1 MPAVVGEHRPGATA
15 AKAGKGCNRCRHRY
29 DGCEGRGWRAVSRSS
44 WACSCGSWGS
54 RSNAFGCKATT
65 DLCWATQLTIA
76 AACRKA
82 TSSARR
88 ALRSASVAVGSRTTT
103 RGSCVVRRAWPD
115 LATAE
120 AEMPAARVFPSLAG
134 PTRLLPCRRFEV
146 AACRWWSGGP
156 GLLERCRWSPC
167 GALEETRVCF
177 APPGRTRLGAA
188 AYHSLSRG
196 AHPFFRR
203 RAA

>member
-15 AKAGKGCNRCRHRY
+15 AKAWKGCNRCRHRY

-54 RSNAFGCKATT
+54 RSNALGCKATT
-65 DLCWATQLTIA
+65 DLCWARRLRIA

-88 ALRSASVAVGSRTTT
+88 ALRSGSVAVGSRTTT
-103 RGSCVVRRAWPD
+103 QGSCVVRRAWPD

-120 AEMPAARVFPSLAG
+120 AGMPAARVPLVVWGTGFARALPLISLRRARRDPGSLRPSRAHPVGRCGLSFSE
-134 PTRLLPCRRFEV
+134 PRRPPLLP
-146 AACRWWSGGP
+146 
-156 GLLERCRWSPC
+156 SPSC
-167 GALEETRVCF
+167 VIGA
-177 APPGRTRLGAA
+177 
-188 AYHSLSRG
+188 
-196 AHPFFRR
+196 
-203 RAA
+203 